1 MCNRNNI
8 QIAERLQT
16 IAMQT
21 EEDPAFYQWL
31 RQVGCN
37 LTHPAAI
44 TGTKYLHR
52 MYCKGFKPEIVAEL
66 LNGRWN

>member
-1 MCNRNNI
+1 MCNKNNI
-8 QIAERLQT
+8 QIAERLQI

-44 TGTKYLHR
+44 TVTKFLYQ
-52 MYCKGFKPEIVAEL
+52 MYRKSFNPVVVAGM